1 MEQKADKRKIIYEN
15 NKYVNDYTK
24 IISILDK
31 HKCKYTKNSNGI
43 FINLTTLS
51 DKIIDDIYPFFV
63 NNTLEDYQ
71 QNEYST
77 EVIHETIDTETP
89 KNYEKRNIDKQTYT
103 IPIHQF
109 SIQEQKIIS
118 YSNNYILS

>member
-1 MEQKADKRKIIYEN
+1 MEQKTDKREIIFEN
-15 NKYVNDYTK
+15 NEYVNDYTK

-31 HKCKYTKNSNGI
+31 HKCKYTRNSNGI

-51 DKIIDDIYPFFV
+51 DEIIDEIYPFFV

-71 QNEYST
+71 QNDYSK
-77 EVIHETIDTETP
+77 EVIQETNDTETIT
-89 KNYEKRNIDKQTYT
+89 NYEKRNIDKQTYT

-109 SIQEQKIIS
+109 SSQEQKIIG

>member
-15 NKYVNDYTK
+15 NRYVNDYTK

-71 QNEYST
+71 HNDYST
-77 EVIHETIDTETP
+77 EVIQETIDTETP

-109 SIQEQKIIS
+109 SPEEQKIIG

>member
-77 EVIHETIDTETP
+77 EVIQETIDTETIT
-89 KNYEKRNIDKQTYT
+89 NYEKRNIDKQTYT